1 MKLNKHAWV
10 IWGIALITVIALMI
24 LIPFA
29 RTATWWIAA
38 IGTILMFGVCAFTFY
53 KAFNKDKTLESK
65 LLGWPIFK
73 VGSVTLFAQIIV
85 GAILMGTANFCPTN
99 IAIIAEV
106 IVYAV
111 TGISLTIKEASREV
125 VTSFESK
132 VEDKTDNWKAIR
144 AKANAIAATANNAA
158 IKKLAEAIRFADPA
172 PTSLDGSIEQ
182 ALANLSENPTN
193 ENIEAVNQLLNQRK
207 TISKAEK

>member
-1 MKLNKHAWV
+1 MKLNKHAWA
-10 IWGIALITVIALMI
+10 IWGIVLVAVIALMI
-24 LIPFA
+24 LIPFE
-29 RTATWWIAA
+29 RTAAWWIAA

-53 KAFNKDKTLESK
+53 TAFNKDKTLESK

-73 VGSVTLFAQIIV
+73 VGSVALFAQIII

-111 TGISLTIKEASREV
+111 TGISLTIKEASREA

-132 VEDKTDNWKAIR
+132 VEDKTGNWKTIR
-144 AKANAIAATANNAA
+144 AKANAIASTTNNAS
-158 IKKLAEAIRFADPA
+158 IKKLAEEIRFADPT
-172 PTSLDGSIEQ
+172 PTSLDESIAQ
-182 ALANLSENPTN
+182 VLDNLSENPSN